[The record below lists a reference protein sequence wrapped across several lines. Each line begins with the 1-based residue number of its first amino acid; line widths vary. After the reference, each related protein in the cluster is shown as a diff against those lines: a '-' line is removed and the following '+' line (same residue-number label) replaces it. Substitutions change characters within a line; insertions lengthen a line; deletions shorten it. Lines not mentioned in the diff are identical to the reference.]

1 MNQTP
6 SLPPAGSHFIPLA
19 RGIEMT
25 TLFRANRETVLAP
38 AFQNQ
43 DILPV
48 CETFNR
54 FDIDTL
60 LAKQNCQALRVYL
73 GMDESLRVRML
84 LVAVNGNAEDMLPL
98 PSRQA
103 PAMSSDEKDIVEEG
117 HRCPPVCPPASPL
130 NT

>member
-1 MNQTP
+1 MNQAP

-25 TLFRANRETVLAP
+25 SLYRDNREAVLAP

-43 DILPV
+43 NILPI

-60 LAKQNCQALRVYL
+60 LAKQDCQALRVYF
-73 GMDESLRVRML
+73 GMDESLRVRVL
-84 LVAVNGNAEDMLPL
+84 LVAVNGNAEDILPL
-98 PSRQA
+98 PSKLA
-103 PAMSSDEKDIVEEG
+103 PAMNDEDDIVEEG
-117 HRCPPVCPPASPL
+117 HRCPPVCPPSSPL
-130 NT
+130 NP